1 MYEPVENLW
10 MACVSKKHGAG
21 LPEKNPKI
29 PPIMPSPNPAA
40 RFPTHVGIPRYTIV
54 QTKRSE

>member
-1 MYEPVENLW
+1 MCEPVENLW
-10 MACVSKKHGAG
+10 MACVSKKYGAG

-29 PPIMPSPNPAA
+29 PPIMPQPQPPA
-40 RFPTHVGIPRYTIV
+40 RDPTDVGIPRYTIV